1 MTTMFALTLPID
13 LVKALK
19 GLRLVASA
27 LTASLDIVVAPSVI
41 TSFSHIIIVII
52 IAIVSIECDYGAIV
66 ERCSHNATLYLGLI
80 VGTSLQ
86 SRY

>member
-1 MTTMFALTLPID
+1 MTTMFALTLSID

-27 LTASLDIVVAPSVI
+27 LTPSLDIVVASSAI

-52 IAIVSIECDYGAIV
+52 IATVSIECDYGSIV
-66 ERCSHNATLYLGLI
+66 
-80 VGTSLQ
+80 
-86 SRY
+86 